1 MRALATLAL
10 LAVLATP
17 AVAQSG
23 LASWYAEGHTT
34 ANGEPFRPDGLT
46 CAHRSLPFGTRVE
59 VTYNGRSAICR
70 VNDRGP
76 FIGGRVL
83 DLSRG
88 MARAIG
94 LIHVGVARVSYRVL

>member
-34 ANGEPFRPDGLT
+34 ANG
-46 CAHRSLPFGTRVE
+46 
-59 VTYNGRSAICR
+59 
-70 VNDRGP
+70 
-76 FIGGRVL
+76 
-83 DLSRG
+83 
-88 MARAIG
+88 
-94 LIHVGVARVSYRVL
+94 